1 VTPARSKAGYAM
13 VAAVAAMAVLAT
25 ASLTL
30 LDATRSGTAMVAAER
45 GQAEASAAAGAGL
58 AIALDALLVRD
69 RAGRWSIDGRDRMM
83 SYAGMQLAIRIE
95 DERGK
100 VALDRLDTQTASRLA
115 EAAGLRGDDARIA
128 AASLLDWTDDADEP
142 GEDGA
147 ERDYYQARGQ
157 LIRNGR
163 LQSIDELAQV
173 RGFDGAAVERVRSFV
188 TLGYGAGGFDAR
200 YARPEA
206 IEVMLGAAGSTAAI
220 ARSRE
225 LQGQR
230 TAIEIGDDIDL
241 VGRPLTVAV
250 TARGAGSSS

>member
-1 VTPARSKAGYAM
+1 MR
-13 VAAVAAMAVLAT
+13 
-25 ASLTL
+25 
-30 LDATRSGTAMVAAER
+30 E
-45 GQAEASAAAGAGL
+45 
-58 AIALDALLVRD
+58 
-69 RAGRWSIDGRDRMM
+69 RAGRWSIDGRDRTTT
-83 SYAGMQLAIRIE
+83 YAGMQLIIRIE

-100 VALDRLDTQTASRLA
+100 VALDRLDAQTAARLA
-115 EAAGLRGDDARIA
+115 EAAGLGGDRARIA
-128 AASLLDWTDDADEP
+128 AASLLDWTDDDDEP

-173 RGFDGAAVERVRSFV
+173 RGFDAAAVERARPFV
-188 TLGYGAGGFDAR
+188 TLSYGAGGFDAR

-206 IEVMLGAAGSTAAI
+206 IEVMLGAAGSAAAI
-220 ARSRE
+220 MRSRE

-230 TAIEIGDDIDL
+230 TAIEIGSDLDL

-250 TARGAGSSS
+250 IARGAGGVEFRRRWLVELTGSDARP